1 MSLKGAVLT
10 LVALGVGSLLLFADT
25 GPGALLGLSLIT
37 LAASAVVTTL
47 VYQDRDD
54 DIEPSK
60 SVR

>member
-37 LAASAVVTTL
+37 LAASAIVTTL
-47 VYQDRDD
+47 VYQGRDD
-54 DIEPSK
+54 DIDPSEPL
-60 SVR
+60 R